1 MKAADMA
8 KLAQAADMAALAQ
21 KISHDVKEYLVV
33 AEQEQTKRS
42 AINAACA
49 TELAKIDAVR
59 STFEAF
65 LDRSFEE
72 RRRSF
77 EELFSLVRQAM
88 ERNDLKTLELSL
100 SAAVELA
107 RISPLAEAKSLE
119 SLRSAMDDP
128 DHEFVI

>member
-21 KISHDVKEYLVV
+21 KVSHDVKEYLVV
-33 AEQEQTKRS
+33 AEQEQTKRA

-72 RRRSF
+72 RRRNF